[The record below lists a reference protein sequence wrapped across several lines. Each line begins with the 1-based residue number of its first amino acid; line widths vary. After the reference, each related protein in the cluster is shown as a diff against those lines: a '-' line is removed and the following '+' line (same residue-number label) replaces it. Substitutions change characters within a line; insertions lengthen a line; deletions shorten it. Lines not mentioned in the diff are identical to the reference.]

1 MLFLKPKL
9 KTIINNLRAKETGV
23 ISMMGYPQLG
33 GGVIKSYYVK
43 KGAKVMWLHKDDFDD
58 HYDFLFVD
66 NAEFMKKYPKNA
78 VEWDYLSFLINE
90 YTAMSNV

>member
-1 MLFLKPKL
+1 
-9 KTIINNLRAKETGV
+9 ETGV